1 MKKITKI
8 CAVVAACLAA
18 IGLTGCPDVAD
29 SFGKDDFRG
38 TWMTLDFD
46 GNTPKTY
53 YENTSNEGK
62 YYSITWN
69 FDGRSENM
77 FNGNGGRFWQH
88 LVNYGTDETLQNVE
102 NETFWFGQYAIKGN
116 SGYSKGKLYLYYQC
130 GIDIDEEI
138 GLSTPN
144 YKEKAREYFYHIA
157 GIERSSSLESSGV
170 NYNWTLEDFLNKAF
184 GNTNGLANLNNETLC
199 NLAYNGQNKNGS
211 PAADDTTYYN
221 GAYVNHHVTV
231 QVRNQDG
238 NMKCSDIEYFRFNL
252 KDGSASGYTRMMATV
267 LNQQS
272 NQATIGGIYNQWV
285 PEDYSGATVGDSIPT
300 TVKKF
305 NGGFKVKNG
314 CSWSGQNT
322 RFMGRISVTST
333 PENPTWLNSNTNDN
347 DTLFKVG
354 GKLVDSNDTTDYSD
368 VDSNVSAEE

>member
-8 CAVVAACLAA
+8 CVLMATFLAA

-38 TWMTLDFD
+38 TWMTLDFAD
-46 GNTPKTY
+46 GNPKTY
-53 YENTSNEGK
+53 YKNTSNNK

-69 FDGRSENM
+69 FDGKSENM

-88 LVNYGTDETLQNVE
+88 LVNYGTDSTLQNVE
-102 NETFWFGQYAIKGN
+102 NETFWLGQYAIKGN

-130 GIDIDEEI
+130 ALDIDSEI
-138 GLSTPN
+138 GLSDPN
-144 YKEKAREYFYHIA
+144 YKAKAKEYFYHIA
-157 GIERSSSLESSGV
+157 GIERSSSLENNGV
-170 NYNWTLEDFLNKAF
+170 NFKWTLEDFLNKAF
-184 GNTNGLANLNNETLC
+184 GNTNGTANLNNSTLC
-199 NLAYNGQNKNGS
+199 GLAYNGQYGGDS
-211 PAADDTTYYN
+211 PYDTEFFN
-221 GAYVNHHVTV
+221 GAYVANNVTI

-238 NMKCSDIEYFRFNL
+238 KMKCSDIEYFRFNL

-267 LNQQS
+267 LNQK
-272 NQATIGGIYNQWV
+272 NDQATIGGIYNQWV
-285 PEDYSGATVGDSIPT
+285 PEDYSGTTVGDSIST
-300 TVKKF
+300 SVKKF

-314 CSWSGQNT
+314 CSWSGQDT

-333 PENPTWLNSNTNDN
+333 PEDPSWLNSNTNNN

-354 GKLVDSNDTTDYSD
+354 GKLIDDSDTTEYSD
-368 VDSNVSAEE
+368 VDSNISAEE

>member
-1 MKKITKI
+1 M
-8 CAVVAACLAA
+8 
-18 IGLTGCPDVAD
+18 AD

-69 FDGRSENM
+69 FDGRSENI

-267 LNQQS
+267 LNQQT
-272 NQATIGGIYNQWV
+272 N
-285 PEDYSGATVGDSIPT
+285 
-300 TVKKF
+300 F
-305 NGGFKVKNG
+305 NYTHPVCILNYHAK
-314 CSWSGQNT
+314 
-322 RFMGRISVTST
+322 IS
-333 PENPTWLNSNTNDN
+333 PCY
-347 DTLFKVG
+347 
-354 GKLVDSNDTTDYSD
+354 KL
-368 VDSNVSAEE
+368 

>member
-1 MKKITKI
+1 M
-8 CAVVAACLAA
+8 
-18 IGLTGCPDVAD
+18 
-29 SFGKDDFRG
+29 
-38 TWMTLDFD
+38 
-46 GNTPKTY
+46 
-53 YENTSNEGK
+53 
-62 YYSITWN
+62 
-69 FDGRSENM
+69 
-77 FNGNGGRFWQH
+77 
-88 LVNYGTDETLQNVE
+88 
-102 NETFWFGQYAIKGN
+102 
-116 SGYSKGKLYLYYQC
+116 
-130 GIDIDEEI
+130 
-138 GLSTPN
+138 
-144 YKEKAREYFYHIA
+144 
-157 GIERSSSLESSGV
+157 
-170 NYNWTLEDFLNKAF
+170 EDFLNKAF

-285 PEDYSGATVGDSIPT
+285 PENYSGATVGDSIPT